1 MGGTR
6 VTDAEEIRKAFFDIG
21 AYKAT
26 GVDGIPAAFYHHN
39 WDIVHKEVVEM
50 IINIWRNTKNVKL
63 INETMLVL
71 ILKVDRPEFLNQLRP
86 IFLCNVI
93 VWNSGSIVHLYYE
106 LHIFSQLHCVVEW
119 QRSQSFNPSRGIRQG
134 DLLSPYL
141 FVICM
146 DQLTHLIMEGVDNG
160 SWNPMR
166 AGRNGPQISH
176 LMFADDL
183 ILFVEASSE

>member
-86 IFLCNVI
+86 IFLCNVMYKGLSK
-93 VWNSGSIVHLYYE
+93 NM
-106 LHIFSQLHCVVEW
+106 LHCVVEW